1 MKRTLKIVI
10 PIVLILAILIGA
22 YWYFIRTNPKL
33 TAGLCTDVADWM
45 MSKDHPS
52 VAVWFYGRARV
63 LDPLNG
69 ELSLKLSNAY
79 RRNGNFTMTERT
91 LVKAI
96 QDAPDN
102 TELYLTLSSVFVQQD
117 KLLDA
122 QKMLD
127 NLVNDSVIADIS
139 AIRPAAPTVSPEGN
153 RYNDYITVELTGSG
167 NDTIYYTID
176 GSGDVQ

>member
-22 YWYFIRTNPKL
+22 YWYFIRKNPKL
-33 TAGLCTDVADWM
+33 TAGFCTDTADWM
-45 MSKDHPS
+45 ISKNHPS
-52 VAVWFYGRARV
+52 VAVWFYDRARE
-63 LDPLNG
+63 LDPMNG
-69 ELSLKLSNAY
+69 ELSLKLANAY

-127 NLVNDSVIADIS
+127 NLVNDAVIAEI
-139 AIRPAAPTVSPEGN
+139 AELRPQAPSISPEGN
-153 RYNDYITVELTGSG
+153 RYSDYITVELTGQDG
-167 NDTIYYTID
+167 DAIY
-176 GSGDVQ
+176 